1 LAACGTLFLNSPSV
15 SITNMKPQW
24 GSLTD
29 QQNTQNNVSTLQQQL
44 VAESQ
49 NQDTQVV
56 FSHVPKTAGTSL
68 ENILAKNFR
77 FADVLHINAPDLNQC
92 PQLLELKRSPFKLI
106 CGHHPIHGQLYGLLP
121 AIKTFHLTMLRN
133 PVDRVLSYYNYIQG
147 KADHPMHE
155 HAVGISLEQFIENNP
170 SPELHNGQVRRF
182 SGYLHQAPIDE
193 TVMLEKAMDTL
204 DKAFSLVLT
213 TCHFDES
220 LLLLQQRL
228 GLKDIFYQR
237 HNVSTPFL
245 PRAEL
250 STTQLECITAHN
262 QADIQLFEFIK
273 ARCQQLIQAELSTSQ
288 IKQFQQRNR
297 QWQTLLNQQS
307 P

>member
-1 LAACGTLFLNSPSV
+1 
-15 SITNMKPQW
+15 MKPQW
-24 GSLTD
+24 ESLTD
-29 QQNTQNNVSTLQQQL
+29 QQNTQNNVSTLQQL
-44 VAESQ
+44 LAAEGQTS
-49 NQDTQVV
+49 DIQVV

-92 PQLLELKRSPFKLI
+92 PQLLELKKNPFKLI

-121 AIKTFHLTMLRN
+121 NIKTFHLTMLRN

-147 KADHPMHE
+147 KADHPMHG
-155 HAVGISLEQFIENNP
+155 HAAGISLEQFIENNP

-182 SGYLHQAPIDE
+182 SGYLHQDPIDE
-193 TVMLEKAMDTL
+193 TAMLKKALDTL
-204 DKAFSLVLT
+204 NTAFTLVLT
-213 TCHFDES
+213 TCLFDES

-228 GLKDIFYQR
+228 GLRDIFYQR

-245 PRAEL
+245 PRVEL

-262 QADIQLFEFIK
+262 QADIQLFELIK
-273 ARCQQLIQAELSTSQ
+273 ARCQQLIQAELSTTQ

-297 QWQTLLNQQS
+297 QCLHKLSQ
-307 P
+307 